1 MGEWTLFSNHGHVL
15 VCLAKNNEARLRD
28 VAAEV
33 GITERAV
40 QNILRELQQ
49 SGLVAVSK
57 HGRCNHYQIN
67 SRKHLRH
74 PLESHCTVGKLL
86 HLLIQEAGDQV
97 VQAPDP
103 VPATKQAKPARSAP
117 SAPPVAPPR
126 PVEAEDRKI
135 PASGRPEH
143 SVTPGNRAA
152 ESDRKVTAVSPP
164 GAGPSPDQASKNS
177 PAPAKR
183 AEDPVASMPKGNDQG
198 SGEVTALA
206 KPASKPAPAKSSKGA
221 VKKDSKKTDNT
232 PDSQQGSLF

>member
-49 SGLVAVSK
+49 AGLVTVSK

-86 HLLIQEAGDQV
+86 QLLIQDAQDKA
-97 VQAPDP
+97 VQPPDA
-103 VPATKQAKPARSAP
+103 VPETKQAEPASPTPAAYSPKPAASEQHAVPVSAKPQAAVTSANRSAETDKK
-117 SAPPVAPPR
+117 VAVKTPDEPG
-126 PVEAEDRKI
+126 PIQEQ
-135 PASGRPEH
+135 
-143 SVTPGNRAA
+143 VTK
-152 ESDRKVTAVSPP
+152 E
-164 GAGPSPDQASKNS
+164 S
-177 PAPAKR
+177 PAPEKAKENPAVIR
-183 AEDPVASMPKGNDQG
+183 PKADEQS
-198 SGEVTALA
+198 SGEVPTVE
-206 KPASKPAPAKSSKGA
+206 KSTSKPEPAKSKNEA
-221 VKKDSKKTDNT
+221 VKKDSKKTVDN
-232 PDSQQGSLF
+232 PSSQQGSLF